1 MNALPQKSGVR
12 GQKMGVFRL
21 NPRIAPPL
29 GLLAPWGIDKRIHRA
44 DPLRVNRSAVNSVQ
58 HLVGTTERAGNL
70 HRIYGGAPGKFQF
83 QRMLVFANDN
93 AHVAD
98 AHDLIELAPLPLRS
112 GNHAGGKRDQTAAS
126 RLRLKTDASFGQPVR
141 IEQIENKPRLRAF
154 VFQNRRSR
162 KPLIRTEVECN
173 TAQTP
178 CSGGGNFTAE
188 EVSLFM
194 RGRDFSVVE

>member
-1 MNALPQKSGVR
+1 
-12 GQKMGVFRL
+12 
-21 NPRIAPPL
+21 
-29 GLLAPWGIDKRIHRA
+29 
-44 DPLRVNRSAVNSVQ
+44 
-58 HLVGTTERAGNL
+58 
-70 HRIYGGAPGKFQF
+70 
-83 QRMLVFANDN
+83 MLVFANDN

-98 AHDLIELAPLPLRS
+98 AHDLIELAPLPFRS

-154 VFQNRRSR
+154 VFQNGGSR
-162 KPLIRTEVECN
+162 KPLLRSEVKCN
-173 TAQTP
+173 AGQAP